1 MALEKIFGDDVYV
14 SIKKALDGAMLRQ
27 KALSQNIANVDTPGY
42 KRADVTFEDE
52 LKAALEKSDQL
63 PLKITDNQ
71 HIPNTP
77 LSAKDVFPQTIIDND
92 TFMRNDINNV
102 DIDKETSELTENNM
116 LYNSLVQIIDDKLR
130 SLRNVIREGK

>member
-63 PLKITDNQ
+63 PLKITDNK

-77 LSAKDVFPQTIIDND
+77 LSAQDVFPQTIIDND

-116 LYNSLVQIIDDKLR
+116 LYNSMVQIVDNKLR
-130 SLRNVIREGK
+130 NLRNVIREGK